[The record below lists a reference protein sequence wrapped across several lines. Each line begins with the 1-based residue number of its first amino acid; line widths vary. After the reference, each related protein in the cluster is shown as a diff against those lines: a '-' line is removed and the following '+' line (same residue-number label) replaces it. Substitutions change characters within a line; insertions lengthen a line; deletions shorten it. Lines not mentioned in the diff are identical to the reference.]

1 MTKRGGTGSK
11 RGSSDFSAQAMSSP
25 SSCSLTTTNSISGG
39 GGVGVSGVPHGMK
52 VLIVD
57 DSMTILK
64 VTSRLVS
71 EIST

>member
-1 MTKRGGTGSK
+1 MTKRGGTGTGSK

-25 SSCSLTTTNSISGG
+25 SSCSLTTTNSVSL

-64 VTSRLVS
+64 VTSR
-71 EIST
+71 

>member
-25 SSCSLTTTNSISGG
+25 SSCSLTTTNSVSVGG

-64 VTSRLVS
+64 VTSR
-71 EIST
+71 